1 MHIHHYIQTF
11 IKIKIFFE
19 SDHRNIVKIF
29 QNDSSIFILLSLELL
44 FLSIFLI
51 PISFFF
57 YNLKK
62 NLEIQESTSS
72 LIFSTFF

>member
-1 MHIHHYIQTF
+1 MHIHYYIQTF

-51 PISFFF
+51 SFFL

>member
-11 IKIKIFFE
+11 IKIKIF
-19 SDHRNIVKIF
+19 SNQIIVKIF

>member
-1 MHIHHYIQTF
+1 MHIHYYIQTF
-11 IKIKIFFE
+11 IKIKIF
-19 SDHRNIVKIF
+19 SNQIIVKIF

>member
-51 PISFFF
+51 SFFL

>member
-1 MHIHHYIQTF
+1 MHIHYYIQTF
-11 IKIKIFFE
+11 IKIKIF
-19 SDHRNIVKIF
+19 SNQIIVKIF

-51 PISFFF
+51 SFFL